1 MLTLPQIL
9 VSVLVVDVIVIF
21 LVRYFPGFFGKPI
34 NDWYDRFGLNA
45 VIADVLVIVLGILIA
60 QYILQYFRIKE
71 TLPVLLP
78 LVVAIQL
85 VHDLLFH
92 FFIIQPIPKGH
103 NAMIDV
109 FKTYTAGGGA
119 TILAADAAMIAGSVL
134 LATGLQAVHPVVTA
148 FTGILAAYTLPYILT
163 TRSGY

>member
-60 QYILQYFRIKE
+60 QHTLQYTGIKAA
-71 TLPVLLP
+71 LPLFLV

-85 VHDLLFH
+85 VHDLLFY
-92 FFIIQPIPKGH
+92 FCVVLPIPEGH
-103 NAMIDV
+103 NTMMDV

-119 TILAADAAMIAGSVL
+119 NILAADAAMIAGSVL
-134 LATGLQAVHPVVTA
+134 LATGLQSLPPAATA
-148 FTGILAAYTLPYILT
+148 FTGVLAAYTVPYILT
-163 TRSGY
+163 TRPV